1 MDNNSKGV
9 ACVFS
14 LKNPAHPE
22 FICLSNCAVLCID
35 MNPCHPHMM
44 VVGLMDA
51 NVAVY
56 NLQVK
61 THHPV
66 YISDARNGKHKRLIN
81 QVNVIVSLSYQN
93 HFVPSDSKVSRVHIK
108 STLGLHT
115 KLFCSWFI
123 CQKRLNGLK
132 MTLMDI

>member
-1 MDNNSKGV
+1 M
-9 ACVFS
+9 FS

-22 FICLSNCAVLCID
+22 FICLSNCAILCID

-44 VVGLMDA
+44 VVGLMDG

-93 HFVPSDSKVSRVHIK
+93 HFNILK